1 MRRNGNP
8 GGWFG
13 DKSRSG
19 GGPLIDLGV
28 HVIDLVRYLM
38 GNPQP
43 VAVSGATFY
52 KLGDR
57 RNIVT
62 PKAYVATS
70 AKPDDVCDV
79 EDMAVALIRF
89 DNGAVLNLQAGF
101 SLNIGKD
108 EMDIE
113 LFGTKGG
120 VKLDPEFKLFTEM
133 NDYLADV
140 QIAGPTAF
148 DFVGAF
154 RNEVYGFVAAVK
166 GEAPVVAPAE
176 DGVTLMRI
184 LDAVYRSAET
194 GREVL
199 L

>member
-1 MRRNGNP
+1 MDHEASKETTE
-8 GGWFG
+8 F
-13 DKSRSG
+13 
-19 GGPLIDLGV
+19 LTQ
-28 HVIDLVRYLM
+28 LVRL
-38 GNPQP
+38 
-43 VAVSGATFY
+43 
-52 KLGDR
+52 
-57 RNIVT
+57 
-62 PKAYVATS
+62 
-70 AKPDDVCDV
+70 
-79 EDMAVALIRF
+79 
-89 DNGAVLNLQAGF
+89 NGTM
-101 SLNIGKD
+101 K
-108 EMDIE
+108 E
-113 LFGTKGG
+113 LFSSGN
-120 VKLDPEFKLFTEM
+120 VALFTEM